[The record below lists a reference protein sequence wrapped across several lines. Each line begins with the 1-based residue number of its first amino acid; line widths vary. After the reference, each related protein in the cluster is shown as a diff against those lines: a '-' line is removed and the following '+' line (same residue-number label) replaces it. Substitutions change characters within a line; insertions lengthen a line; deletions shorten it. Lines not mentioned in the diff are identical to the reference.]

1 VTALS
6 QPTTALT
13 SRTRPLDEAPDLVAA
28 LGADGFAWLH
38 DGAGLATAGVAAR
51 VRVRRGPGRLA
62 DAAAEVAD
70 LLAAI
75 SDDDPL
81 RLPGTGPIAVG
92 ALGFSDDEEAELIVP
107 AVVVGATR
115 QGQAWVTITG
125 PAPGAGA
132 GGRVGE
138 VPDAA
143 GEPTRFVVDGHG
155 HRAHWTTAVDEAL
168 ARIRSGSM
176 SKVVLARQVT
186 VEADHDFD
194 LATVVARLRAAHPSC
209 FTFAAGGLVGAS
221 PELLA
226 RRRDTL
232 VVSRPM
238 AGTVGRGDTLA
249 DDNRRMA
256 KMRSSSKE
264 GREHRV
270 VVDAVRK
277 ALESVCDEVSASA
290 QPEVARLATVAHL
303 ATTVAGR
310 LRPPAPT
317 AVALAGL
324 LHPTPAVAGE
334 PRAAALAA
342 IADLEEFDRGGYAG
356 PVGWVDSRG
365 DGDFAVALRCA
376 HVDGRRARLFA
387 GAGIVAGSSAG
398 AEWAETQAKL
408 EPMMRAL
415 VQP

>member
-1 VTALS
+1 M
-6 QPTTALT
+6 TT
-13 SRTRPLDEAPDLVAA
+13 
-28 LGADGFAWLH
+28 
-38 DGAGLATAGVAAR
+38 
-51 VRVRRGPGRLA
+51 
-62 DAAAEVAD
+62 
-70 LLAAI
+70 
-75 SDDDPL
+75 
-81 RLPGTGPIAVG
+81 
-92 ALGFSDDEEAELIVP
+92 
-107 AVVVGATR
+107 
-115 QGQAWVTITG
+115 TG
-125 PAPGAGA
+125 PATGRAPDRAAAVAVAVAVAEAG
-132 GGRVGE
+132 
-138 VPDAA
+138 D
-143 GEPTRFVVDGHG
+143 PTRFVVDGHG
-155 HRAHWTTAVDEAL
+155 HRAHWTAAVDEAL
-168 ARIRSGSM
+168 ARIESGTL
-176 SKVVLARQVT
+176 SKVVLARQIT
-186 VEADHDFD
+186 VEADRDFD
-194 LATVVARLRAAHPSC
+194 LATIVDRLRAAHPSC

-221 PELLA
+221 PELLV

-238 AGTVGRGDTLA
+238 AGTVGRGDTMA

-264 GREHRV
+264 GREHKV

-277 ALESVCDEVSASA
+277 ALESVCEEVSASA

-310 LRPPAPT
+310 LRTPPPT

-342 IADLEEFDRGGYAG
+342 IAGLEEFDRGGYAG

-376 HVDGRRARLFA
+376 HLDGRRARLFA

-398 AEWAETQAKL
+398 AEWSETQAKL

>member
-1 VTALS
+1 MSALS
-6 QPTTALT
+6 EPAVALS
-13 SRTRPLDEAPDLVAA
+13 SRTISLDEAPDLVAA
-28 LGADGFAWLH
+28 LGPDGFAWLH
-38 DGAGLATAGVAAR
+38 DGAGLATSGVAAR
-51 VRVRRGPGRLA
+51 IRVRRGAGRLA
-62 DAAAEVAD
+62 DAADEVAG
-70 LLAAI
+70 LLGGIA
-75 SDDDPL
+75 DDDPL
-81 RLPGTGPIAVG
+81 RIPGSGPIAVG
-92 ALGFSDDEEAELIVP
+92 ALGFADDAEAELVVP
-107 AVVVGATR
+107 AVVVGCTR
-115 QGQAWVTITG
+115 QGQAWMTTTG
-125 PAPGAGA
+125 PVAGLASERPGVVA
-132 GGRVGE
+132 E
-138 VPDAA
+138 A

-155 HRAHWTTAVDEAL
+155 HRVHWTDAVDESL
-168 ARIRSGSM
+168 ARIGSGALA
-176 SKVVLARQVT
+176 KVVLARQIT
-186 VEADHDFD
+186 VEADRDFD
-194 LATVVARLRAAHPSC
+194 LATIVDRLRAAHPSC

-221 PELLA
+221 PELLV

-238 AGTVGRGDTLA
+238 AGTVGRGDTMA

-264 GREHRV
+264 GREHKV

-277 ALESVCDEVSASA
+277 ALQSVCEEVSASA

-310 LRPPAPT
+310 LRPPPPT

-324 LHPTPAVAGE
+324 LHPTPAVAGK

-342 IADLEEFDRGGYAG
+342 IGELEEFDRGGYAG

-376 HVDGRRARLFA
+376 QLDGRRARLFA

-398 AEWAETQAKL
+398 SEWAETQAKL

>member
-1 VTALS
+1 LEEV
-6 QPTTALT
+6 
-13 SRTRPLDEAPDLVAA
+13 PDLVAA
-28 LGADGFAWLH
+28 LGPDGFAWLH
-38 DGAGLATAGVAAR
+38 DGAGLATSGVAAR
-51 VRVRRGPGRLA
+51 VRVRQGAGRLA
-62 DAAAEVAD
+62 DASADVAG
-70 LLAAI
+70 LLASI

-81 RLPGTGPIAVG
+81 RLPGSGPIAVG
-92 ALGFSDDEEAELIVP
+92 ALGFSDDVVAELIVP
-107 AVVVGATR
+107 AVVVGCTR
-115 QGQAWVTITG
+115 QGQAWVTTTE
-125 PAPGAGA
+125 PAGEGVA
-132 GGRVGE
+132 RSRTGE
-138 VPDAA
+138 VRQAT
-143 GEPTRFVVDGHG
+143 EPTRFVVDGHG
-155 HRAHWTTAVDEAL
+155 HRAHWTSAVDEAL
-168 ARIRSGSM
+168 ARIGSGSLA
-176 SKVVLARQVT
+176 KVVLARQVT
-186 VEADHDFD
+186 VEADCDFEV
-194 LATVVARLRAAHPSC
+194 ATIVGRLRAAHPSC
-209 FTFAAGGLVGAS
+209 FTFVAGGLVGAS
-221 PELLA
+221 PELLV

-238 AGTVGRGDTLA
+238 AGTVGRGDTMA

-277 ALESVCDEVSASA
+277 ALQSVCEEVSASA

-310 LRPPAPT
+310 LRPPPPT
-317 AVALAGL
+317 AIALAGL
-324 LHPTPAVAGE
+324 LHPTPAVAGA
-334 PRAAALAA
+334 PRPEALAA
-342 IADLEEFDRGGYAG
+342 IAELEEFDRGGYSG

-376 HVDGRRARLFA
+376 QIDGRRARLFA